1 MAQAYFSLVTHAG
14 RIKLAASAAGG
25 DPVTITHFAVGDGNG
40 ADTNPTTNSTALVR
54 EVWRTQVESVATDPD
69 NPSAILVTAIIPTN
83 AGGWWMREFGIF
95 DKSGTMIAV
104 ARPVSQYKPTALEGQ
119 LEDIRYEFQIIIGE
133 AANVTLLVDP
143 SLIFATRDW
152 VQTRRIPMA
161 QMNRLPWLPVMSMTI
176 TVPPAAPAQGDA
188 YLVPSNASGVWSGK
202 GGMIAE
208 WIGTAWAYSTPADG
222 HGVSLPDARLFIRV
236 AGQYVELLA
245 SDIRAGLVE
254 LATIAEAKAGK
265 DTGRAVT
272 PAGLAAAI
280 ADAITTLVNGSPAA
294 MDTLRE
300 LADALGNDANFAA
313 SMTNAL
319 AGKVDLTRTA
329 TDTRTGI
336 VELATPAEAKAGTDK
351 ERAVTPEGLAA
362 TIADVMPPRPNLCP
376 NGGFELGLAGIEVVK
391 LGLSSWGAGLVENQW
406 GRSVALSAP
415 TDGTYVITWPQFRV
429 GAGLTYTISGDAVL
443 LASSGTVRYSLGWY
457 DASGSLISYS
467 GSKAR
472 GAGDFDDSA
481 AGRQSMA
488 YAVVAPTG
496 AVSARLRCVFE
507 SVVAP
512 TALYARLAK
521 VEKGALPATAYTPP
535 PPAPKHVMQSYN
547 VAGTYSWVCPIGVT
561 RVKAIVTGAG
571 GGGARSTASQ
581 SGASGGA
588 GGTAIGFVTVTPGTS
603 YTIIVGAGGAGGNWS
618 TIADGSAGG
627 SSSAFGLTGVGG
639 GGSVDTFN
647 NGFGGAA
654 SGGDINI
661 RGGDGQD
668 ALSGSNWYS
677 ANGGASYWGGGASS
691 STADSSASVVPGSG
705 GCSSYGGVARAGG
718 AGAAGIVVLE
728 Y

>member
-14 RIKLAASAAGG
+14 RIKLAQSAAGG

-95 DKSGTMIAV
+95 DTSGTMIAV

-152 VQTRRIPMA
+152 VQTRKIAMT
-161 QMNRLPWLPVMSMTI
+161 QMTRLPWLPVMSMTT
-176 TVPPAAPAQGDA
+176 TVPPANAVQGDA
-188 YLVPSNASGVWSGK
+188 YLVPSNASGAWSGK

-208 WIGTAWAYSTPADG
+208 WIGTAWAYSTPTDG

-280 ADAITTLVNGSPAA
+280 AEAITTLVNGSPAA

-300 LADALGNDANFAA
+300 LADALGNDTNFAA

-362 TIADVMPPRPNLCP
+362 SLANVTPPRPNLCP
-376 NGGFELGLAGIEVVK
+376 HGGFELGQAGVEASK
-391 LGLSSWGAGLVENQW
+391 AGVAWPAQIVDNQW
-406 GRSVALSAP
+406 GRSLALSAP
-415 TDGTYVITWPQFRV
+415 LSDGTYTIVWPLFPV
-429 GAGLTYTISGDAVL
+429 SAGIAYTISGDAAF
-443 LASSGTVRYSLGWY
+443 LAASGTVRYDLAWY
-457 DASGSLISYS
+457 NASGAVISYS
-467 GSKAR
+467 ASKAR
-472 GAGDFDDSA
+472 GTGDFDDSA

-488 YAVVAPTG
+488 VSVVAPAG
-496 AVSARLRCVFE
+496 AVSARLRCIFE
-507 SVVAP
+507 SVTTP
-512 TALYARLAK
+512 IALYVRRAK
-521 VEKGALPATAYTPP
+521 VEKGALPATAYTTPVSTYDALKTSIDQRVSRSELAGLVTQQISKYK
-535 PPAPKHVMQSYN
+535 PATVSQQSFHNGTTASITLSITAPCPGVLIAIGNTVYSYN
-547 VAGTYSWVCPIGVT
+547 TSGANSSSLVLNGSTVAIDKTSTSRPIAGSVDCVAGTQT
-561 RVKAIVTGAG
+561 AQLTGA
-571 GGGARSTASQ
+571 STGEFSLNLTLIFIPNL
-581 SGASGGA
+581 
-588 GGTAIGFVTVTPGTS
+588 GT
-603 YTIIVGAGGAGGNWS
+603 
-618 TIADGSAGG
+618 
-627 SSSAFGLTGVGG
+627 
-639 GGSVDTFN
+639 
-647 NGFGGAA
+647 
-654 SGGDINI
+654 
-661 RGGDGQD
+661 
-668 ALSGSNWYS
+668 
-677 ANGGASYWGGGASS
+677 
-691 STADSSASVVPGSG
+691 
-705 GCSSYGGVARAGG
+705 
-718 AGAAGIVVLE
+718 
-728 Y
+728 

>member
-14 RIKLAASAAGG
+14 RIKLAQSAAGG

-161 QMNRLPWLPVMSMTI
+161 QMNRLPWLPVISMTT
-176 TVPPAAPAQGDA
+176 TVPPSNAVQGDA
-188 YLVPSNASGVWSGK
+188 YLVPSNATGAWSGK

-208 WIGTAWAYSTPADG
+208 RIGSEWAYSTPVDG

-265 DTGRAVT
+265 DTSRAVT

-280 ADAITTLVNGSPAA
+280 ADAISTLVNGSPAA

-313 SMTNAL
+313 SVTNAL

-362 TIADVMPPRPNLCP
+362 TISNVMPPRPNLCP
-376 NGGFELGLAGIEVVK
+376 NGGFELGQAGIEVAKTGV
-391 LGLSSWGAGLVENQW
+391 GTWAASLVENQW
-406 GRSVALSAP
+406 GRSLSLSAP
-415 TDGTYVITWPQFRV
+415 TDGTYTILWPQFPIS
-429 GAGLTYTISGDAVL
+429 AGITYTISGDAVL
-443 LASSGTVRYSLGWY
+443 LAAGGTVRYDLAWY
-457 DASGSLISYS
+457 NASGTVISYS
-467 GSKAR
+467 AAKSR
-472 GAGDFDDSA
+472 GTGDFDDSA

-488 YAVVAPTG
+488 VSVVPPTG
-496 AVSARLRCVFE
+496 AVAARLRCIFE
-507 SVVAP
+507 NVTTP

-521 VEKGALPATAYTPP
+521 VEKGVLPATAYTPP
-535 PPAPKHVMQSYN
+535 PPAGLATTLGTATLAATGALDLANGLQLRWGI
-547 VAGTYSWVCPIGVT
+547 VAGSTTGTYHHAFSH
-561 RVKAIVTGAG
+561 GAFV
-571 GGGARSTASQ
+571 AVANCSHTNT
-581 SGASGGA
+581 
-588 GGTAIGFVTVTPGTS
+588 GGTDVAEVVSVTQTAVNVVTSRADVSSAYSTGTWWYIAIG
-603 YTIIVGAGGAGGNWS
+603 Y
-618 TIADGSAGG
+618 
-627 SSSAFGLTGVGG
+627 
-639 GGSVDTFN
+639 
-647 NGFGGAA
+647 
-654 SGGDINI
+654 
-661 RGGDGQD
+661 
-668 ALSGSNWYS
+668 
-677 ANGGASYWGGGASS
+677 
-691 STADSSASVVPGSG
+691 
-705 GCSSYGGVARAGG
+705 
-718 AGAAGIVVLE
+718 
-728 Y
+728 